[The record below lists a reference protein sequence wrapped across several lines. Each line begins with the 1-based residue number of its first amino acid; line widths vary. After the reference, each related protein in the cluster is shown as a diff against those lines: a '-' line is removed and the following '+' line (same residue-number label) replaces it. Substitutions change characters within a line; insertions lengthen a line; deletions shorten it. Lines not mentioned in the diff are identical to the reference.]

1 MKDEQT
7 DLSPV
12 KDRRTVDNDGHDLV
26 DPLGVS
32 IVTVSSSRDER
43 STSGDVPAD
52 DGGDAIAEIIEEHG
66 HVVTGR
72 ELTPD
77 DYVRIQTTVSELV
90 EQSDADIV
98 VTTGG
103 TGVTVDDVSPDAV
116 SELFERT
123 LPGFGEL
130 FRRLSYEEVGT
141 RTVATRAIAGIVRG
155 VPVFVLPGSANAV
168 TLATERI
175 IVQEAPHLAGLA
187 TRHRYG

>member
-90 EQSDADIV
+90 EQRMPIS
-98 VTTGG
+98 
-103 TGVTVDDVSPDAV
+103 S
-116 SELFERT
+116 
-123 LPGFGEL
+123 
-130 FRRLSYEEVGT
+130 
-141 RTVATRAIAGIVRG
+141 
-155 VPVFVLPGSANAV
+155 
-168 TLATERI
+168 
-175 IVQEAPHLAGLA
+175 
-187 TRHRYG
+187 